1 MQTRQTQIIPN
12 ELLIRWNDDGVLQGA
27 HVVFL
32 GKVLDDGGKVI
43 AAQPM
48 PPQAISLGESEGFPL
63 SEILNQAL
71 IDALKKV
78 EVLERQIEVLTQT
91 LATQSANHQQ
101 QIDAMQANG

>member
-12 ELLIRWNDDGVLQGA
+12 ELLIRWDDNGDLQGA

-32 GKVLDDGGKVI
+32 GKVLDDHGKVL

-48 PPQAISLGESEGFPL
+48 PPQSIALGESEGFPL
-63 SEILNQAL
+63 ATIMDRAL
-71 IDALKKV
+71 IDALKKI
-78 EVLERQIEVLTQT
+78 ESLEMQREALTQT
-91 LATQSANHQQ
+91 LATQAANHQQ